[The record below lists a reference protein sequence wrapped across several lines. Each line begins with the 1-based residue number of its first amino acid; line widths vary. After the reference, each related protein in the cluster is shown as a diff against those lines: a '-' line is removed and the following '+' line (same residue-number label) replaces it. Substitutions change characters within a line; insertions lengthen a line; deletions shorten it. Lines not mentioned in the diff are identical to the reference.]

1 MAFTE
6 DDLTKIDRAIAAGRG
21 VRTIAFADQTIT
33 FHSVDD
39 MLKLRSLMKR
49 QVDSALTH
57 RLAVTSKGT

>member
-1 MAFTE
+1 MAFTQA
-6 DDLTKIDRAIAAGRG
+6 DLDKLDRAIAAGRG
-21 VRTIAFADQTIT
+21 VRSIAFADQTIT
-33 FHSVDD
+33 FHTVSD